1 MPTKGLENIS
11 IFSLLFDLWKLIRFK
26 RKSQLIC
33 LLMLMITSSFS
44 EVFTL
49 VTVIPFLQ
57 VLINPDSILEIKG
70 AGKDKINEPNEHQHS
85 IVSEK
90 NISSSLPKDEEE

>member
-57 VLINPDSILEIKG
+57 VLINPDSILEITKIKG
-70 AGKDKINEPNEHQHS
+70 FFTWKAFTLGLD
-85 IVSEK
+85 
-90 NISSSLPKDEEE
+90 SLPRDF